1 MFRACVHACP
11 KAGHVCLKQD
21 LLWQRLKTLLCTTAT
36 RLRPQAEAKSKGRM
50 EETLPSSCL
59 QPNKG
64 ENAPGRVAE
73 GLSTQTPREADSGNC
88 PPSASSLLVQHKGN
102 LNRTL
107 HCTLYA
113 GCTRWIVW
121 FRNRFLNSIVASS
134 KLHIQLTF
142 LSRKTE
148 GKYMDLC
155 LALLLKMRDLS
166 YSLVQACHKSL
177 RTFFQFRFSF
187 PAGNTYSFTALD
199 KLSLQWSTL
208 LFSLA

>member
-1 MFRACVHACP
+1 
-11 KAGHVCLKQD
+11 
-21 LLWQRLKTLLCTTAT
+21 
-36 RLRPQAEAKSKGRM
+36 M

-59 QPNKG
+59 QPNKW
-64 ENAPGRVAE
+64 ENATGCVAE

-121 FRNRFLNSIVASS
+121 FRNRFLNSIVASP

-142 LSRKTE
+142 LSHETE

-155 LALLLKMRDLS
+155 LTLLLKMRDLS
-166 YSLVQACHKSL
+166 YSLS
-177 RTFFQFRFSF
+177 TS
-187 PAGNTYSFTALD
+187 
-199 KLSLQWSTL
+199 LSLKFRNIFSVQFLFPCREHLLIHSFGQVKSSVKHLAILPSVTYQERKVQTDSTVYFVFTYVHL
-208 LFSLA
+208 YNNFHIWK